1 MKGEE
6 TKRTFLLLP
15 PAQVGAVQ
23 SIGVTAI
30 TVSNDR
36 SGRHWGIRTCWWFW
50 RGSKVSA
57 SCSAWSGRKEKSRNS
72 AASAFTPSPISH
84 KTPRTC
90 HSTVSSP
97 HRIYCLDLC
106 DHASKHLSATETSD
120 KSFRSRSNNSC
131 FKKIWV
137 PDWNKEAIRMARVTG
152 KQVLSLRV
160 NHLGTSYQSNPN
172 LKTLNMCPMWQSQ
185 FFPIW
190 NPNHPLKQIMR
201 W

>member
-57 SCSAWSGRKEKSRNS
+57 SCSAWSGRKEKEVETVLLVLSPP
-72 AASAFTPSPISH
+72 APSPTKLQGLAIVQLVPL
-84 KTPRTC
+84 TEF
-90 HSTVSSP
+90 TVSICVITLPNTCPQQKPQTKVSEAGVTIP
-97 HRIYCLDLC
+97 ALKKSGSQTEIRRQFTWHEWQG
-106 DHASKHLSATETSD
+106 SKL
-120 KSFRSRSNNSC
+120 
-131 FKKIWV
+131 
-137 PDWNKEAIRMARVTG
+137 
-152 KQVLSLRV
+152 
-160 NHLGTSYQSNPN
+160 
-172 LKTLNMCPMWQSQ
+172 
-185 FFPIW
+185 
-190 NPNHPLKQIMR
+190 
-201 W
+201 